1 MSLRAVRTGHIENI
15 GERGARRRRRGGFV
29 WLAIGIVAWV
39 TLLVRHVPANWA
51 FLLVVPFTL
60 AAVGFLQAREKT

>member
-1 MSLRAVRTGHIENI
+1 MRFGIGRSGHVANI
-15 GERGARRRRRGGFV
+15 GERGARRRRRGGAI
-29 WLAIGIVAWV
+29 WLAMGIIAWIA
-39 TLLVRHVPANWA
+39 LVMTHSPASWS